1 MTRLRLPLL
10 TSLAALT
17 AVVACSKGP
26 AERTSARAGAPVTST
41 PTGTAAGSDVV
52 AEIDG
57 RPVLAADLDRRA
69 ESRLARLRQEEYEI
83 RKQALDELI
92 WERLLETEAAR
103 QKVSRDALLA
113 REVDGKAAEPSQSQI
128 DSIYEQNKGRFAGQS
143 REDAVARIRM
153 VLAQRAR
160 QERRAAY
167 ESALRQQAKV
177 VVRLPVPRTP
187 VEIPAG
193 APSTGPQTAPV
204 TIVEF
209 TDYQCPFC
217 HRAQS
222 VVDEVLT
229 RYKGKVRF
237 VHRDFP
243 LEGHPG
249 AFPAARAAR
258 CAGEQGRFWEYHR
271 SLMTVQ
277 RHARR
282 RRPEEAGRGHRA
294 RRLEV
299 RGLRGLE
306 APRRGDPGVVRAGRG
321 PRRDRHAG
329 LLRQRPDDLRRPAD
343 RGLHGG
349 HRLRA
354 GRSLSGSPA
363 AAAGPPLFACFFSG
377 QAGRCLYTRR
387 LREIA
392 QEVAGEVAD

>member
-177 VVRLPVPRTP
+177 VVRLPVPRNP

-229 RYKGKVRF
+229 RYKGKVRL

-271 SLMTVQ
+271 SLMTVSGTLDD
-277 RHARR
+277 ADL
-282 RRPEEAGRGHRA
+282 EKRA
-294 RRLEV
+294 ADTGLDAVEV

-306 APRRGDPGVVRAGRG
+306 APRRGDPGVVRSGRG
-321 PRRDRHAG
+321 PRRDRHAR
-329 LLRQRPDDLRRPAD
+329 LLHQRPDDLWRPAD
-343 RGLHGG
+343 RGLRGG

-354 GRSLSGSPA
+354 GRSLTRL
-363 AAAGPPLFACFFSG
+363 AGRRPRPPLFACFFSG
-377 QAGRCLYTRR
+377 QAGRCL
-387 LREIA
+387 
-392 QEVAGEVAD
+392 